1 MTLGKPVA
9 IKLLLKL
16 ASSIKTVKQN
26 SSSGSFDLLNS
37 IGLKVISGVLKLLIF
52 PCEISINSL

>member
-37 IGLKVISGVLKLLIF
+37 IGLKVISGVLKGRVKLEVRHK
-52 PCEISINSL
+52 PPN